1 MSGQMK
7 QWAVV
12 TGASGGLGVDFA
24 RLLAARGYDLVLAA
38 RRQEP
43 MDALAAELAAKHG
56 IEVVVEA
63 IDLSEPDSANLLK
76 SRLDARGIAPFI
88 LINNAAFGLGAR
100 FIEHDAERLRRMLQL
115 DIVTLTELSHVFG
128 KAMAARGSGH
138 ILLVASV
145 AAFQPTP
152 ILAAY
157 GAAKAYVLSLGE
169 SLNVELAPKVGVT
182 VLSPGVMQTGFFD
195 VSGFRMTKEMRRT
208 LMPTERVAQIGLDAM
223 FSGRSGVIAGWQN
236 ATMSFASR
244 LLPRH
249 LLAKIVYMMSKK

>member
-7 QWAVV
+7 QWALV

-24 RLLAARGYDLVLAA
+24 RILAARGYDLVLAA
-38 RRQEP
+38 RTQAP
-43 MDALAAELAAKHG
+43 MEALAQELKAKHG
-56 IEVVVEA
+56 VDVAVEA

-76 SRLDARGIAPFI
+76 QRLDARGIAPFI
-88 LINNAAFGLGAR
+88 LVNNAAFGLGAR
-100 FIEHDAERLRRMLQL
+100 FIAHDPERLRRMLQL

-128 KAMAARGSGH
+128 KAMVARGSGH

-152 ILAAY
+152 MLAAY

-169 SLNVELAPKVGVT
+169 SLNVEMRPSVGVT

-208 LMPTERVAQIGLDAM
+208 MMPTERVARIGLDAM
-223 FSGRSGVIAGWQN
+223 FASRAGVIAGWQN
-236 ATMSFASR
+236 AVLSFASR

-249 LLAKIVYMMSKK
+249 LLASIVYRMSKK